1 LPIFVPIEGASGREA
16 KEKEASVAMIE
27 HEEMKS
33 LVLGLVRERFDSAVA
48 DGLTVD
54 MVNLDRGGRGGL
66 VYLGG
71 AIVRRG
77 AEILDGY
84 HRLKAAS
91 LAGLSRQM
99 RVVEIDEDDRD
110 PIPDAIY
117 VQAGPTPDY
126 LVDRPSRTILIG
138 WSRGDRGATRDELRT
153 ATMAALAN
161 LFGN

>member
-1 LPIFVPIEGASGREA
+1 LPVFVPIEGASGREA

-91 LAGLSRQM
+91 LAGFSRQM

-117 VQAGPTPDY
+117 VQEGPTPDY
-126 LVDRPSRTILIG
+126 LVDRPCICGENQLFPSRPHQC
-138 WSRGDRGATRDELRT
+138 WGAREKVDWRC
-153 ATMAALAN
+153 
-161 LFGN
+161 GVVCGV